1 MDDNS
6 KVQATVDGDGGQA
19 KTGDAALEA
28 AKTEIKYI
36 ADGYK
41 DRGLNNASAADIEDV
56 LYCIWDNQHP
66 DGLKHDTDET
76 EAEPFDGALDSRVR
90 YADMVLNEKVK
101 MAVLA
106 LIKSRPRITGTEA
119 NDSALAGYLS
129 ILAKWLKYTHWG
141 VDYIVEMAKW
151 VRFAFGDVPAASLME
166 VHYERERVLEMA
178 RISMSELG
186 NLYVALVTDGM
197 NDEQADAIEPQLWE
211 DFAAL
216 RNLLLN
222 PEEDAGQAATLLQ
235 QFFPYIIDRR
245 AKQVIAD
252 VRKQVE
258 NGEQDP
264 VFEFPRP
271 TIKQEGPVLV
281 ARRIYRDVFLPRNT
295 VKFKNAP
302 YYYIREWLTEAEL
315 RQRITSM
322 DYTKDFVDAVLS
334 KGENDNGFEHG
345 GYSIFEEDKDLHRGQ
360 FEILT
365 QYRIAVNDE
374 NIPGVYVLTF
384 HNNVDMPAADEFL
397 LDYPHGGYPGV
408 LMAREAISNRA
419 LDSRSIAELAG
430 PMQGVVKGFIDASGN
445 NANLNALP
453 AFATY
458 GRNNSGRLRLG
469 MLEENPMSRNGE
481 VKAIQVGQYPAAA
494 MKAAKDLVKMYDEY
508 FGRANQEIPQSIWQ
522 AEMEWLVLWVLGHAA
537 QVWKMAIQYVQE
549 YMPQSMIE
557 RIVGGK
563 VDNMPNNREEI
574 RGQFDIV
581 LEYDGRDF
589 DFDFVKAKAELFS
602 GFLMKMDARGR
613 GNWTEALKA
622 VFEGIDPNL
631 AERVLP
637 PETESEQSEIEDEQG
652 NIVKIINGFAVPMA
666 EGGQNFPLRLQ
677 VLQQWA
683 QQNMQAIAALPEERQ
698 QALEERGK
706 HLQFMTQQIENAR
719 IGRVGAQG

>member
-1 MDDNS
+1 MEDNS
-6 KVQATVDGDGGQA
+6 KVQATVDGDGGQV
-19 KTGDAALEA
+19 KPSEAALES
-28 AKTEIKYI
+28 AKSEIKFI
-36 ADGYK
+36 ADNYK
-41 DRGLNNASAADIEDV
+41 ERGGNNANASDYEDV
-56 LYCIWDNQHP
+56 LYCLWDNQHA

-76 EAEPFDGALDSRVR
+76 EADPFDGALDSRVR

-106 LIKSRPRITGTEA
+106 LLKARPRITGTES
-119 NDSALAGYLS
+119 NDSALAGHLS
-129 ILAKWLKYTHWG
+129 TLAKWLKYNHWG
-141 VDYIVEMAKW
+141 VDYILEMAKW
-151 VRFAFGDVPAASLME
+151 VRFSFGDHPAASLME

-178 RISMSELG
+178 RITMSELG
-186 NLYVALVTDGM
+186 NLYVVLVTENMSDQ
-197 NDEQADAIEPQLWE
+197 ERAAVEPQLGE
-211 DFAAL
+211 DFEAL
-216 RNLLLN
+216 RELLLN
-222 PEEDAGQAATLLQ
+222 PEGDAGQAAVLLQ

-245 AKQVIAD
+245 AKQVIREA
-252 VRKQVE
+252 RKQVE
-258 NGEQDP
+258 DGIEDP

-271 TIKQEGPVLV
+271 NIKQEGPVLV

-295 VKFKNAP
+295 VKFKTAP

-315 RQRITSM
+315 RQRVTSM
-322 DYTKDFVDAVLS
+322 DYSQDFVDKVLE
-334 KGENDNGFEHG
+334 KGDDDKGFEHG
-345 GYSIFEEDKDLHRGQ
+345 GYSLFEDDRDLHRGQ

-374 NIPGVYVLTF
+374 NVPGVYVLPF
-384 HNNVDMPAADEFL
+384 HNEVEMPATDETL

-419 LDSRSIAELAG
+419 LDSRSIPEIAG

-494 MKAAKDLVKMYDEY
+494 LKAAKDLVRMYDEY
-508 FGRANQEIPQSIWQ
+508 FGRANNEIPQSIWQ
-522 AEMEWLVLWVLGHAA
+522 SEMEWLVLWVLGHAA

-549 YMPQSMIE
+549 YMPQPMLE
-557 RIVGGK
+557 RIIGARL
-563 VDNMPNNREEI
+563 DDMPGTREEI

-589 DFDFVKAKAELFS
+589 DFEFVKSKAELFTN
-602 GFLMKMDARGR
+602 FLMKMDARGR

-622 VFEGIDPNL
+622 VFEGVDPNL

-637 PETESEQSEIEDEQG
+637 SEAEGEQSEIEDEQN
-652 NIVKIINGFAVPMA
+652 NIMKIMNGFAVPMA

-677 VLQQWA
+677 VVQEWA
-683 QQNMQAIAALPEERQ
+683 EANMQAIQALPPERQ
-698 QALEERGK
+698 EALQERVK